1 MKQLVFILSV
11 FMLCSC
17 GVPVVYLGNI
27 TTFSHTGDT
36 LNVYKN
42 VEIQDITVPT
52 KNVFK
57 TFGLNFYDNDSDKF
71 IIISN
76 STPYTV
82 EYVAKNPYELTEY
95 GDDPKKIKE
104 LYYTYQNDVA
114 AYKKKLKT
122 TEGDTPEYYELKSKI
137 KELNKRINTLSDI
150 YYQLTYDTL
159 Y

>member
-1 MKQLVFILSV
+1 MFI
-11 FMLCSC
+11 FCSC
-17 GVPVVYLGNI
+17 GVSYIGNI

-42 VEIQDITVPT
+42 VEIQDINAPS

-57 TFGLNFYDNDSDKF
+57 TFGLNFYDTESDKF

-82 EYVAKNPYELTEY
+82 EYTVKKPYDLTEY
-95 GDDPKKIKE
+95 GDDPEKIKE
-104 LYYTYQNDVA
+104 LYYAYQNDVIE
-114 AYKKKLKT
+114 YKKKLKS
-122 TEGDTPEYYELKSKI
+122 TEEDTSEYYELKTTI
-137 KELNKRINTLSDI
+137 KELNKKINTLSDI
-150 YYQLTYDTL
+150 YYQLTYETL